1 MKLEFIKEDDK
12 IICNNAKDGI
22 TVVWKNEYE
31 LMSIDNV
38 LGEEIDLCYQ
48 DFESSGFDTVEE
60 MLTKEV
66 KLYTLIAKYVRGQI
80 FLNDFVGYNFPIEV
94 LEMVDELPLELFNGI
109 KIGWECE
116 EEKYKQYQDIKEF
129 KGLQLFGFFIKK
141 RYSLDIYMDLHF
153 CDNELFVDCWYGRHG
168 NEICSGD
175 LCEYYGNDGINI
187 FEEDYNASSLFKIVD
202 NVTYAQLQKEFIE
215 FTKNLVYSM
224 NNL

>member
-1 MKLEFIKEDDK
+1 
-12 IICNNAKDGI
+12 
-22 TVVWKNEYE
+22 
-31 LMSIDNV
+31 
-38 LGEEIDLCYQ
+38 
-48 DFESSGFDTVEE
+48 
-60 MLTKEV
+60 
-66 KLYTLIAKYVRGQI
+66 
-80 FLNDFVGYNFPIEV
+80 
-94 LEMVDELPLELFNGI
+94 MVDELPLELFNGI